1 MRTIPSIPPSDIK
14 ATGRIEFVENRPS
27 HPTGVSMIFSLSTTT
42 IITIG
47 PNTKIGT
54 EFTAIDPAT
63 IQ

>member
-1 MRTIPSIPPSDIK
+1 MRTTPSIPPSDIS
-14 ATGRIEFVENRPS
+14 ATGRIEFVVNRPS
-27 HPTGVSMIFSLSTTT
+27 HPTGVFMICSLSTRT

-47 PNTKIGT
+47 PRTNIGT